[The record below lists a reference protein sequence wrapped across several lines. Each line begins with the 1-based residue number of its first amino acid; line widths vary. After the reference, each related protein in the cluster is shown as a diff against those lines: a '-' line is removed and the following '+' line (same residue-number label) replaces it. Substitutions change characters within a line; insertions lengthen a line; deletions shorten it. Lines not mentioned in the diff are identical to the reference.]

1 MKSSFDFQRGYF
13 INVQLVDKIFH
24 SFEKEQFT
32 LGVFIDLP
40 DAFDTVNHSI
50 LLKKKL
56 KLYGITDKILHGL
69 KMTYLIESS
78 T

>member
-50 LLKKKL
+50 LLKKNL
-56 KLYGITDKILHGL
+56 KFHGITDKILHGL
-69 KMTYLIESS
+69 KITYLIESS
-78 T
+78 R

>member
-13 INVQLVDKIFH
+13 INVHLVDKIFH
-24 SFEKEQFT
+24 SFKKEQFT

-56 KLYGITDKILHGL
+56 KLHGITDKILLGL